1 MKTGFKKFI
10 LVLLSLLL
18 GVSINSCGP
27 LNDIDIKRDYPK
39 QFDPIEYSDDILVL
53 PFVEDKL
60 VAINSVTAEQVAVYD
75 FTTKNHFVNGFVHYK
90 KHCYLII
97 EDDKNCEYAL
107 LVRLNLE
114 TGKVDE
120 IDYYNI
126 FPEIDSHAKNYLLI
140 GSPLGGSD
148 TMLYDMET
156 GKKERKK
163 TYSSWGK
170 SLTLSKEILYVIDNT
185 DKGYDEVSWISY
197 TNDTRV
203 TYKNTEYISDLIGNT
218 SENYVM
224 MIQSNKRNQELKDN
238 TIAIVG
244 PDNNTGSERLKY
256 YKIIDFENK
265 ELELI
270 YDFVDQGDYVYVSY
284 GVVLG
289 DYAYLANDFDRSF
302 IKLYKVNMT
311 TKNIV
316 ANITLPANFSLIYK
330 NGYFWLSDDW
340 SYPDDGN
347 IYYYRVNP
355 EDMSVVKFKIDES
368 K

>member
-1 MKTGFKKFI
+1 MKTGFKRFI
-10 LVLLSLLL
+10 LVLSSLLL
-18 GVSINSCGP
+18 GVSINSCGL

-148 TMLYDMET
+148 KMLYDMGT
-156 GKKERKK
+156 GQKERKNN
-163 TYSSWGK
+163 YSYGSA
-170 SLTLSKEILYVIDNT
+170 LTIFNGNLYV
-185 DKGYDEVSWISY
+185 KDETNDIGTYVSWISY
-197 TNDTRV
+197 TDGKKFS
-203 TYKNTEYISDLIGNT
+203 YYNTDYLTDIKEEPPCPLM
-218 SENYVM
+218 V
-224 MIQSNKRNQELKDN
+224 QSNKANQEFEEN
-238 TIAIVG
+238 TVAIVG
-244 PDNNTGSERLKY
+244 PDINTGSERIKY

-270 YDFVDQGDYVYVSY
+270 YEFVGQGDYVSY

-289 DYAYLANDFDRSF
+289 DYAYLANDYDFSYQRF
-302 IKLYKVNMT
+302 YKVDMT

-316 ANITLPANFSLIYK
+316 SQISMVSSSSLIHK

-347 IYYYRVNP
+347 IYYYRINP
-355 EDMSVVKFKIDES
+355 DDLSVDKYKIDEG